1 MFLERKNRIK
11 SKAGSFSGIEI
22 KEYHPKKK
30 KKKNKKK
37 NKKIKKMQIEIHIN
51 NYFKKIK

>member
-1 MFLERKNRIK
+1 VKLTMFLERKNRIK

-30 KKKNKKK
+30 KKKKNKKK
-37 NKKIKKMQIEIHIN
+37 NKKIKKCRSKSI
-51 NYFKKIK
+51 